1 MRKRSNKTIGK
12 ICIIF
17 GVIGIPV
24 SLFLI
29 SFSVHVRGFNV
40 GLVVFLILLIGSI
53 GSIFEGIY
61 RIKKAEKEELK
72 NNRK

>member
-1 MRKRSNKTIGK
+1 MYRKRSNKTIGK

-29 SFSVHVRGFNV
+29 SLNVRIMGGDI
-40 GLVVFLILLIGSI
+40 GLVVYLILLIGSI

-61 RIKKAEKEELK
+61 RIKKSEKQS
-72 NNRK
+72 

>member
-1 MRKRSNKTIGK
+1 MYRKRSNKTIGK

-29 SFSVHVRGFNV
+29 SLNVRIRGGDI
-40 GLVVFLILLIGSI
+40 GLIVYLILLIGSI

-61 RIKKAEKEELK
+61 RIKKSEREG
-72 NNRK
+72 